1 MRLKTMK
8 GARITN
14 PLHLV
19 QLMMGTK
26 LAVFCEKVKIEALLD
41 AATRKVLRNRELRNV
56 VTSCQES
63 AFGNGARKKG
73 VRSKKVGDYIRM
85 TTPARAHPNACHA
98 HARHRYTREAK
109 TFSVLPQLP
118 ENQADTPCATLTRA
132 HVEAPYFAD
141 CQSVGDINPRGIPT
155 RARVIPQ
162 VGDTFSS
169 TNYTVSSCP
178 GQIYGNAHNPRQ
190 SYVSHLLG

>member
-1 MRLKTMK
+1 MK

-26 LAVFCEKVKIEALLD
+26 LAVFLEKVNIEALLD
-41 AATRKVLRNRELRNV
+41 AATRKVLNNRELRNV
-56 VTSCQES
+56 ITSCQES
-63 AFGNGARKKG
+63 AVGNGSPKKG
-73 VRSKKVGDYIRM
+73 VRSKKGGDYIHM

-109 TFSVLPQLP
+109 TFSVLPQLAG
-118 ENQADTPCATLTRA
+118 NQGDKPTATPTRA
-132 HVEAPYFAD
+132 HVEALYFVG
-141 CQSVGDINPRGIPT
+141 CQSVGDINPRGTPT
-155 RARVIPQ
+155 HARVIPQ

-169 TNYTVSSCP
+169 MVYPLSS
-178 GQIYGNAHNPRQ
+178 
-190 SYVSHLLG
+190 